1 MNKYVLNICI
11 YQLCVLS
18 LVHNQKRNNNKT
30 MKLQEIKQTLSSQY
44 DYISKYDAL
53 KFILGI
59 DQRTHIKNILSAW
72 NDLYN

>member
-1 MNKYVLNICI
+1 MTTL
-11 YQLCVLS
+11 
-18 LVHNQKRNNNKT
+18 
-30 MKLQEIKQTLSSQY
+30 EIKQTLSSQY

-59 DQRTHIKNILSAW
+59 DQRTHIKNILIAW